1 MSARL
6 RVLLVEDNDA
16 YRETLAFLLGR
27 SEEVDV
33 VGGVANGYEAVD
45 ACVEHEAD
53 VAVIDLRLPD
63 LDGTEVAAAVRERS
77 PRTSVVFLSAS
88 ASGKRGMAPVSGWPF
103 VRKDAGI
110 DALVAAIRE
119 SARGGS

>member
-1 MSARL
+1 M
-6 RVLLVEDNDA
+6 LLVEDNDA

-33 VGGVANGYEAVD
+33 VGGVANGSEAVD
-45 ACVEHEAD
+45 ACVDHEAD

-88 ASGKRGMAPVSGWPF
+88 AGTGERGTAPVSGWPF

-110 DALVAAIRE
+110 DALVEAIRE
-119 SARGGS
+119 SARGSS